1 MKIFD
6 KIKERQKHWETKI
19 YETQEKA
26 LVERLETAKER
37 KIREDRLN
45 TLRLQI
51 NKLEPKKKASGGKFI
66 ENVLKNSYRNLD
78 DYGKKR
84 KKGTL
89 F

>member
-6 KIKERQKHWETKI
+6 KIKERHKHWENKI
-19 YETQEKA
+19 YEIQEKA

-37 KIREDRLN
+37 KIKNDRLDN
-45 TLRLQI
+45 LRLQI
-51 NKLEPKKKASGGKFI
+51 NKLEPKKRASGGKFI
-66 ENVLKNSYRNLD
+66 ENVLKNSYKNLD